1 MDPIDPNAIAL
12 ADQVFDFMKL
22 VTIFA
27 FILAVVWVSRHYK
40 WRRHRGSQL
49 SDEERAALE
58 DLGRAAE
65 RLEARV
71 ATLERI
77 LDADDPK
84 WRDRAA

>member
-1 MDPIDPNAIAL
+1 MDPIDPNTIAL
-12 ADQVFDFMKL
+12 ADEFFDFTKV
-22 VTIFA
+22 VTTFA

-40 WRRHRGSQL
+40 WRRHRGAEL
-49 SDEERAALE
+49 SDEDRAALE
-58 DLGRAAE
+58 DLGRVAE
-65 RLEARV
+65 RLDARV

>member
-1 MDPIDPNAIAL
+1 MDPFDPTTIAL

-27 FILAVVWVSRHYK
+27 FILAVVWIGRHYK
-40 WRRHRGSQL
+40 WRRHRGGQL

-58 DLGRAAE
+58 DMARVAE

-77 LDADDPK
+77 LDAEDPK

>member
-1 MDPIDPNAIAL
+1 
-12 ADQVFDFMKL
+12 
-22 VTIFA
+22 
-27 FILAVVWVSRHYK
+27 
-40 WRRHRGSQL
+40 L